1 MITDNDSTHD
11 DSTERAL
18 GNDPEA
24 PHRALSPLTNAE
36 AAHLVRLSLEAA
48 AERSLPA
55 GYDGTA
61 NLRLHPTSA
70 AFPTPGDTGLAA
82 DLGVGS
88 DPDAAVSMVAGLSNL
103 ARIVAGERRDRW
115 PQVVGEH
122 FDQLASTLRH
132 GPPPLPA
139 DPRRELYQRLTP
151 SNLVQPSWTSQA
163 PEFVPGLLSVPAT
176 YTDGTITMYFDPS
189 DLGMTWSEAEQA
201 GLHNL
206 RGLTD
211 TVEYAEHDG
220 TTIAM
225 LSGSVFTASR
235 ALVLDTVLRESLH
248 VENPQYGVLAAM
260 PVRGLLLVHVITS
273 LRVIPALGMML
284 NFAGRAHATEP
295 GPLSPWVYLVTPEGR
310 WHPAIRQPEEGRPPG
325 LSPALLALAHHLG
338 RLE

>member
-1 MITDNDSTHD
+1 MITHNDSTHD
-11 DSTERAL
+11 ESTERAL
-18 GNDPEA
+18 GNHPAA

-36 AAHLVRLSLEAA
+36 AAHLVRLSLDAA

-55 GYDGTA
+55 TYDGAA
-61 NLRLHPTSA
+61 NLHLHPA
-70 AFPTPGDTGLAA
+70 AVSSPGGGSIAA
-82 DLGVGS
+82 DLGVRSG
-88 DPDAAVSMVAGLSNL
+88 PDAAASMVAGLSNL

-115 PQVVGEH
+115 PQAVGEH
-122 FDQLASTLRH
+122 FDQLAATLRH

-139 DPRRELYQRLTP
+139 DPERELFQRLTP
-151 SNLVQPSWTSQA
+151 SNLVQPSWTGQA
-163 PEFVPGLLSVPAT
+163 PEFVPGLLSVPST

-189 DLGMTWSEAEQA
+189 DLGMTWTEAEQA
-201 GLHNL
+201 GLRNL

-220 TTIAM
+220 TIVAV

-248 VENPQYGVLAAM
+248 VENPPYGVLAAM

-284 NFAGRAHATEP
+284 NLAGRAHATEP
-295 GPLSPWVYLVTPEGR
+295 GPLSPGVFLVTGDGH

-325 LSPALLALAHHLG
+325 LSPALLTLAQQLG